1 MAVTL
6 SQTLLISEYFNYD
19 RFGEMVLA
27 LPFDGL
33 ERIPSPTAV
42 VEPGAPA
49 ADLLAQIAL
58 RRITLD
64 DGLSAQNPSF
74 TRHPNGDGFALD
86 NRFRGGD
93 TVSGVA
99 GVMEHSFGLYRVQ
112 PTAPAVYESINPR
125 PDSPEDVGGETTV
138 ASFNVL
144 NYFLTLISEG
154 DICGPD
160 QNMECRGAD
169 DAAEFERQRTKILS
183 ALAAIDADI
192 FGLIEMENT
201 TGVEP
206 LADIVAGLNAMG
218 AGPYEFIDTGVIGTD
233 AIRVGIIYKPGTV
246 SPVGDFAILDS
257 SVDPDFDDTLNRP
270 VLAQTFTDGAGGT
283 FTVAVN
289 HLKSKGSS
297 CPGDPDLG
305 DGQGNCNQ
313 TRLAAAQAQ
322 VDWLA
327 TDPTGSGDPDFL
339 IIGDLNSYD
348 MEDPID
354 AVIAGPDD
362 TAGTEDDYTDLVKSF
377 GGDTEYSFVFDGQ
390 TGYLDHGLSNGALT
404 PQVTGATEWHI
415 NADEP
420 DLLDYDTTF
429 KSPEQ
434 DALFEENPFRSSDH
448 DPMIVGLDLNVG
460 PSCEGALA
468 DPDRLF
474 PANHKFVDIDIEGV
488 TDPDGDEV
496 EIAVDSIFQDEPVGS
511 KADGRGVGTD
521 TAEVRAERVGSGNGR
536 VYHISFTATDELG
549 LTCSG
554 EVTVGVP
561 RSRHG
566 TPVDDG
572 ALFDSTIA
580 AGSP

>member
-1 MAVTL
+1 
-6 SQTLLISEYFNYD
+6 
-19 RFGEMVLA
+19 MVLA

-49 ADLLAQIAL
+49 TDLLAQIAL

-74 TRHPNGDGFALD
+74 TRHPNGNGFALD

-112 PTAPAVYESINPR
+112 PTAPATYESVNPR
-125 PDSPEDVGGETTV
+125 PASPEDVGGEVTV

-144 NYFLTLISEG
+144 NYFMTLISQG

-160 QNMECRGAD
+160 QDQECRGAD

-257 SVDPDFDDTLNRP
+257 GVDPAFIDTLNRP

-289 HLKSKGSS
+289 HLKSKGSA
-297 CPGDPDLG
+297 CDGDPDID

-313 TRLAAAQAQ
+313 TRLAAARAQ

-354 AVIAGPDD
+354 AVLAGSDD
-362 TAGTEDDYTDLVKSF
+362 TAGTEDDYTDLVRAF

-390 TGYLDHGLSNGALT
+390 TGYLDHGLSNGQMT
-404 PQVTGATEWHI
+404 PQVSGATEWHI

-429 KSPEQ
+429 KSPDQ
-434 DALFEENPFRSSDH
+434 DALFEQNPFRSSDH
-448 DPMIVGLDLNVG
+448 DPMIVGLNLNAS
-460 PSCEGALA
+460 PSCDAAVA

-474 PANHKFVDIDIEGV
+474 PPSHAFVDIDIQGV
-488 TDPDGDEV
+488 TDPDGDDV
-496 EIAVDSIFQDEPVGS
+496 AIAVDSIFQDEAVDAPDSGNT
-511 KADGRGVGTD
+511 APDGRGVGTD
-521 TAEVRAERVGSGNGR
+521 RPQVRAERVGTGNGR
-536 VYHISFTATDELG
+536 VYHIAFTATDELG

-554 EVTVGVP
+554 GVIVGVP
-561 RSRHG
+561 VSRRG
-566 TPVDDG
+566 SVVDDG

-580 AGSP
+580 DG